1 VSEVREDIP
10 LMDGDACCCE
20 EATPRSVFGL
30 RDERTNDRELMRVE
44 WVEMGWLMGSSARKV
59 IAGLPM

>member
-1 VSEVREDIP
+1 MLV
-10 LMDGDACCCE
+10 DGDAGSCE
-20 EATPRSVFGL
+20 EAAVFGL
-30 RDERTNDRELMRVE
+30 RDEGANDRDAGRVL